1 MLLHLEVLLASPIRV
16 QLVAPDKSN
25 PGKPTGIDS
34 AVEGT
39 AGLCEPLGRLEPAV
53 DLGVHGSR
61 QGRQGHPHP
70 PGGHHVCRRC
80 LPIQIAAGK
89 VIMEVLWRRSPF
101 FIP

>member
-70 PGGHHVCRRC
+70 PGGHHVCRDACRS
-80 LPIQIAAGK
+80 K
-89 VIMEVLWRRSPF
+89 SRRAK
-101 FIP
+101 